1 MILEERPAGHGDSER
16 REQLRAYAVCCREVQ
31 RSLAMARDFWRV
43 GPTDRVMAPFM
54 RKIVFGS
61 CFLIGLSLSSCGV
74 DSPPDLPV
82 QGGGSSTGS
91 SGSVQVPTSNGIR
104 LSLDG
109 RFRTALVG
117 RRNADGSITADCY
130 DDMES
135 VAALVQA
142 TARATT
148 APAPTATRAE
158 VR

>member
-1 MILEERPAGHGDSER
+1 
-16 REQLRAYAVCCREVQ
+16 
-31 RSLAMARDFWRV
+31 MARDLWRV
-43 GPTDRVMAPFM
+43 GPTHRVMTPFNSIS
-54 RKIVFGS
+54 RITVLAS
-61 CFLIGLSLSSCGV
+61 SLLISLLLSSCGV

-82 QGGGSSTGS
+82 QGDGSSTGP
-91 SGSVQVPTSNGIR
+91 SGPVQVPTTNGIR

-130 DDMES
+130 DDMHS

-148 APAPTATRAE
+148 VPAPTATRAE
-158 VR
+158 VQ